1 MKLVFRRVACFGLIL
16 ILCFQMAFAPRAKAV
31 APLVLTA
38 VAAVGVGGLAAAVA
52 AYFKANGVDM
62 TMYNIASGAAAQ
74 EAMSNLIQEY
84 LDDTRDGMD
93 IDDYVSSIGLAD
105 KVFYKYYKGAA
116 DWVAARVQTVISAL
130 GVATIF
136 DPILNWFMGK
146 YNLSDETLIYGNSN
160 FSYVVYD
167 QNNVTSNFNLFV
179 IDDSLV
185 KGQSYFKDSIL
196 NFGTIM
202 YVPSLSTSETHSYWF
217 SALGVKLMTMNW
229 YSGNEGTNLPA
240 GRFYNATSYNQS
252 SSSLISK
259 YVGNYSGTTTRWRV
273 GLAYFLRSGDIWPIE
288 FLVLSGNTINS
299 VYSWLYVGE
308 QRNAALSGLKK
319 VGVSASQREDDGT
332 NRFPSTSVPDDFQ
345 LVIPM
350 EISNAGTVQ
359 PVPPSTD
366 TQENQ
371 SDAITAAILDSQA
384 LNGLSLSETPSV
396 EAEDAQPTAA
406 PTAVPTAEPTTEPT
420 VVPTAEPTLAPS
432 IPEEYTPDITEIFP
446 FCIPF
451 DFYLLF
457 DLFSAEPEAPHF
469 TIPFPIP
476 ERIKVDSDGNFSG
489 QYEYQQRQIEIDFRD
504 KPELEAFM
512 AVFRRGELILFVAGL
527 ALVTRKFIRW

>member
-1 MKLVFRRVACFGLIL
+1 MRLVFRRVVCFGLVL
-16 ILCFQMAFAPRAKAV
+16 ILCFQVAFAPRAKAV

-136 DPILNWFMGK
+136 DPILNWFVSSRGVSVQAGLVYTDSELLSPGGSK
-146 YNLSDETLIYGNSN
+146 LRFYSFNFSRASYAASQNIELGLENFVAQGIYPYLRPSALTSLSAGNYYNWQNYSSINVRVRYYNIASGNSVRTRGEITGVSRDYYN
-160 FSYVVYD
+160 ASGSSGVGNLPV
-167 QNNVTSNFNLFV
+167 SNTEFYYILCRYTDGWAFERVRKSGDNYFL
-179 IDDSLV
+179 SLNAGGGV
-185 KGQSYFKDSIL
+185 APL
-196 NFGTIM
+196 NIFGT
-202 YVPSLSTSETHSYWF
+202 YYK
-217 SALGVKLMTMNW
+217 SA
-229 YSGNEGTNLPA
+229 
-240 GRFYNATSYNQS
+240 
-252 SSSLISK
+252 
-259 YVGNYSGTTTRWRV
+259 
-273 GLAYFLRSGDIWPIE
+273 GD
-288 FLVLSGNTINS
+288 
-299 VYSWLYVGE
+299 VY
-308 QRNAALSGLKK
+308 
-319 VGVSASQREDDGT
+319 ASQQEDDGT

-366 TQENQ
+366 TQEDQ

-384 LNGLSLSETPSV
+384 LNELSLSETPSV
-396 EAEDAQPTAA
+396 EAEDAQPTA
-406 PTAVPTAEPTTEPT
+406 VPTAEPTTEPT
-420 VVPTAEPTLAPS
+420 AVPTAEPTLAPS

-476 ERIKVDSDGNFSG
+476 ERIKIDSDGNFSG
-489 QYEYQQRQIEIDFRD
+489 QYEYEQRVIEIDFRD

-512 AVFRRGELILFVAGL
+512 VIFRRGELILFVAGL

>member
-1 MKLVFRRVACFGLIL
+1 MKLVFRRVACLGLIL
-16 ILCFQMAFAPRAKAV
+16 ILCFQAAFAPRAKAV

-62 TMYNIASGAAAQ
+62 TMYNIASGVAAQ

-84 LDDTRDGMD
+84 LNDTRDGMD

-105 KVFYKYYKGAA
+105 KVFYKYYRGAA
-116 DWVAARVQTVISAL
+116 DWVAAQVQTVISAL

-136 DPILNWFMGK
+136 DPILNWFRGK
-146 YNLSDETLIYGNSN
+146 YDLGVSPVVVQSSLYVEISGAFYSVYVVEKETGSDAQFSVSDSDYVSGGIIFNSYNFSVGSTRRYDISGGGYIYVTTNSTGNCTILLYDGSGVRVAGNS
-160 FSYVVYD
+160 FSD
-167 QNNVTSNFNLFV
+167 
-179 IDDSLV
+179 
-185 KGQSYFKDSIL
+185 KGYW
-196 NFGTIM
+196 
-202 YVPSLSTSETHSYWF
+202 PSVGVARRSDGKYTLYTVF
-217 SALGVKLMTMNW
+217 RSAVGG
-229 YSGNEGTNLPA
+229 S
-240 GRFYNATSYNQS
+240 Q
-252 SSSLISK
+252 LIS
-259 YVGNYSGTTTRWRV
+259 T
-273 GLAYFLRSGDIWPIE
+273 
-288 FLVLSGNTINS
+288 
-299 VYSWLYVGE
+299 VYSPYSYDLGFG
-308 QRNAALSGLKK
+308 SS
-319 VGVSASQREDDGT
+319 VSASQQEDDGT

-345 LVIPM
+345 LVIPV

-366 TQENQ
+366 TQEDQ

-384 LNGLSLSETPSV
+384 LNELSLSETPSV

-420 VVPTAEPTLAPS
+420 TVPTAEPTLAPS

-512 AVFRRGELILFVAGL
+512 AIFRRGELILFVAGL